1 MKRYFIVDEYFGSRV
16 YDSKNKAEE
25 YYDIKETEEIKRK
38 LLEYIGYFV

>member
-1 MKRYFIVDEYFGSRV
+1 MKRYFIADEYFGSRV

-25 YYDIKETEEIKRK
+25 YYDIKETVETKRK